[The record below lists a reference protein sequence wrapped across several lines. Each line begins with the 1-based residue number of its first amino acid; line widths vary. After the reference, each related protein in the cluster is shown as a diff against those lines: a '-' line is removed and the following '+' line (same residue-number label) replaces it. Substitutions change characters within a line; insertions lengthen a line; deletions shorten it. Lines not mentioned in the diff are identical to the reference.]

1 MGPYLAV
8 GAIINSI
15 VLLQLGHGLLTA
27 VLPLRMQSAGFSSS
41 EVGIMAAGFSLGFL
55 LGCLYAPG
63 LIARIGHIR
72 AFSCF
77 ATTLS
82 ALTLAY
88 AIDTDLFLWTA
99 ARILSGLCFAGLLTV
114 SDSWISGETDKSV
127 RGQVM
132 SVYMVLYKL
141 AQAAGP
147 MLLTYA
153 VIAGNWHFMLV
164 SALFSLSLVPLAWRH
179 GGNPTPP
186 SNDRLGLLE
195 VYRITPLA
203 VVGCVCLG
211 IGNSGLINMIPLYG
225 VEIGLGIAGA
235 AVLATAL
242 QMGALFVQWPMGW
255 ASDHTDRRVV
265 MIAGV
270 AAVALLCLI
279 GILVPSQSLWFQI
292 VLITATGGFALS
304 VYPIMLS
311 HASDFVPK
319 DQIVPLCA
327 TLMLA
332 FAGGMTI
339 GPLSGA
345 AMMDLLGP
353 TGLLI
358 HSLFFCTVFIAFA
371 LYRMRRRAAPP
382 TPDRRGYVNVPASSV
397 AISQLDPRAPHPE
410 VDESI
415 AMAFGEDEKK
425 DEGGDPATAR
435 H

>member
-1 MGPYLAV
+1 
-8 GAIINSI
+8 
-15 VLLQLGHGLLTA
+15 
-27 VLPLRMQSAGFSSS
+27 
-41 EVGIMAAGFSLGFL
+41 MAAGFSLGFL

-63 LIARIGHIR
+63 LIGRIGHIR

-88 AIDTDLFLWTA
+88 AIDTDLFLWTG
-99 ARILSGLCFAGLLTV
+99 ARLLSGLCFAGLLTV

-141 AQAAGP
+141 GQAAGP
-147 MLLTYA
+147 ILLTYA

-164 SALFSLSLVPLAWRH
+164 SALFSLSLVPLAMRY

-186 SNDRLGLLE
+186 SNARLGLRQ
-195 VYRITPLA
+195 VYKITPLA
-203 VVGCVCLG
+203 VVGCLCLG
-211 IGNSGLINMIPLYG
+211 IGNSALINMIPLYG

-235 AVLATAL
+235 AILTSAL
-242 QMGALFVQWPMGW
+242 QIGALFIQWPMGW
-255 ASDHTDRRVV
+255 MSDHTDRRVV

-270 AAVALLCLI
+270 GAVALCCAL
-279 GILVPSQSLWFQI
+279 GIVIPNETLWFQAA
-292 VLITATGGFALS
+292 LITITGGFALS

-339 GPLSGA
+339 GPLTGA
-345 AMMDLLGP
+345 AAMDIAGP
-353 TGLLI
+353 SGLLA
-358 HSLFFCTVFIAFA
+358 HSIFFCVIFIVFA
-371 LYRMRRRAAPP
+371 LYRMTRRAAPP
-382 TPDRRGYVNVPASSV
+382 TPNRPNYVNMPASSV

-410 VDESI
+410 VDESL
-415 AMAFGEDEKK
+415 AMAFGD
-425 DEGGDPATAR
+425 DDPPPVTPR
-435 H
+435 